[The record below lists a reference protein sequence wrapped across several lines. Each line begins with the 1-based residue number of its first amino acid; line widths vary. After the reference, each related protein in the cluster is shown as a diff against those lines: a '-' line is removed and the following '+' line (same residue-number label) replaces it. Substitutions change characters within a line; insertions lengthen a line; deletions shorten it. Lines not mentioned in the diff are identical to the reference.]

1 MNAKDPQLV
10 ERFIALRA
18 RRTSYA
24 AISAEIGV
32 ERTTLFRWSRTHAQ
46 RLANERAMEDEMF
59 AETLHNSRRA
69 RLQKACA
76 LRDRV
81 LQELDGR
88 NLDQIPTD
96 RLALLAYRLDKHI
109 PQPADTIKFSE
120 EFTEADLASGNVP
133 PVLVSWEA

>member
-1 MNAKDPQLV
+1 MNTKDPQLI
-10 ERFIALRA
+10 ERFIALRSK
-18 RRTSYA
+18 RTPLA
-24 AISAEIGV
+24 AIAAEIGV
-32 ERTTLFRWSRTHAQ
+32 DRRTLFRWSRSHAQ
-46 RLANERAMEDEMF
+46 QLANERAIEDELF

-81 LQELDGR
+81 LEELDRR
-88 NLDQIPTD
+88 NLEQIPTD

-109 PQPADTIKFSE
+109 PQAADTIKFSE
-120 EFTEADLASGNVP
+120 EFTEADVASGNIP